1 MICEEAFNPHNVN
14 YYCQCIYRTIIFMRH
29 KEFGRL
35 AIFALQIEI
44 MFILF
49 ISTVTVY
56 FVTHF
61 MHKLYF

>member
-1 MICEEAFNPHNVN
+1 
-14 YYCQCIYRTIIFMRH
+14 MRH

-44 MFILF
+44 MFI
-49 ISTVTVY
+49 STVTVY

>member
-1 MICEEAFNPHNVN
+1 
-14 YYCQCIYRTIIFMRH
+14 MRH

-49 ISTVTVY
+49 IFTVTVY